1 MLCNLLI
8 SDQFINDKRM
18 SKTLEEAFRELIMRN
33 KCYEHS
39 LRYPIKDKNEKAK
52 FLKGKKLPEERMR
65 DYLSVAGW
73 ICVQIELWNP
83 ADKTLKECFS
93 ELIKNRKWHQYS
105 SRSYFSAKN
114 DKAKFIHGENIS
126 EEYIREYLSA
136 AGYTIKQYEL
146 WEKYKF

>member
-1 MLCNLLI
+1 MT
-8 SDQFINDKRM
+8 K
-18 SKTLEEAFRELIMRN
+18 EL
-33 KCYEHS
+33 S
-39 LRYPIKDKNEKAK
+39 RYPRA
-52 FLKGKKLPEERMR
+52 
-65 DYLSVAGW
+65 LSENV
-73 ICVQIELWNP
+73 N
-83 ADKTLKECFS
+83 S